1 MKSWSDD
8 NLCRPSVET
17 FFFLDLNLRQWHWS
31 VGRRPVGERGDG
43 INAARTRR
51 IPAMVR
57 CRHKWRWEVLGA
69 RVFNLSVTVNNLGRR
84 RFIALLSKCFRRIR
98 VLWPS
103 YWSNWEDVRQSG
115 RNSSKPHRMHAV
127 RKASGPWQSS
137 NWPFKLFSVAR
148 FSTSSQFLR
157 TCIFEHVR
165 PQPL

>member
-1 MKSWSDD
+1 MTIYVVRVWRHSSFYISICGNDI
-8 NLCRPSVET
+8 
-17 FFFLDLNLRQWHWS
+17 DLWGAALWANAVTALT
-31 VGRRPVGERGDG
+31 
-43 INAARTRR
+43 AARTRR

-57 CRHKWRWEVLGA
+57 CRHKWRWEVVGA

-127 RKASGPWQSS
+127 RKASGPWQSY

-148 FSTSSQFLR
+148 FSASSQFLR